1 MVVLTLFFSQITLSA
16 ATIRVNSDADT
27 NIQDGKLTL
36 REALLIARG
45 RLFRCLSKE
54 EADHIDAMH
63 TLPFLGSNPCVARI
77 VPESLPDECWILVGP
92 LEDSCNGVGDGYAD
106 QIDIRVSG
114 TIHVQDTELPSL
126 GLDDSIDGHGITLD
140 GAGVGRPSAPG
151 LSLSPGVTRCAFPPD
166 PPDARNQVRELTIRD
181 FSGDGIL
188 AQGATGIFEDLLI
201 FGNRGAGIHL
211 TSGKCPDLDKR
222 LNSHGCILRRNVIHS
237 NGDAG
242 IVIEVDPSFDNPDAH
257 SNTIEQCQIGLQ
269 QGEEWPAGDEPHHGN
284 GGPGILLRQT
294 RGNVVGSEDD
304 PSRRNVIAANVGG
317 GIVIEGTNASANS
330 IVGNLIGISATTD
343 TPGGNGKANVI
354 LRGGA
359 HDNRIGEI
367 GASNLITSSTVGVL
381 ITGAGTS
388 GNHVRANYIG
398 TNYHGQQGL
407 NVLKR
412 FGNGAG
418 VRVEDG
424 ASRNVIGG
432 EATGTG
438 TFPPGNVILHND
450 SAGIE
455 IIGKGTDQNVVEANQ
470 IGVYVTGGYIIG
482 SNYEGIVIRDGASNN
497 DVRARNV
504 IGGNRVGI
512 RIEGADAKKN
522 YVNGNYIG
530 IDDSGQRGIGNRE
543 DGLLIIDAPETEVR
557 ANIISNN
564 GGNGIRVDGAF
575 GTLIGDAKDQGGNTI
590 AGNHLSGILVH
601 RAANTRIRSN
611 SIGRLFANDFG
622 ITVDGNSGRTYIG
635 GTEPGEGN
643 VITGNKYAGVRID
656 GATTVHN
663 TVRGNAIDANG
674 AMGIDLAE
682 TGVTANDAR
691 DVDAGPNQRLNY
703 PVIGRPSPLHGG
715 VSIPVSFAG
724 APFIVVTIDLYSS
737 EQCDASGHG
746 EGRRWIASKTATAT
760 ANGDVELTFRIR
772 PSTLPKTFVL
782 TATATD
788 RAGNTS
794 EFSRCR

>member
-1 MVVLTLFFSQITLSA
+1 MVVLALVFSEITLSA

-27 NIQDGKLTL
+27 NIQDRKLTL

-45 RLFRCLSKE
+45 TLFRCLSKE
-54 EADHIDAMH
+54 EADHIEAIH
-63 TLPFLGSNPCVARI
+63 TNPVLGSNPCIARI
-77 VPESLPDECWILVGP
+77 VPERLPDECWILVGP
-92 LEDSCNGVGDGYAD
+92 LEDTCNGVGDGYAD
-106 QIDIRVSG
+106 QIDIGVSG
-114 TIHVQDTELPSL
+114 TIHVRDTELPSL
-126 GLDDSIDGHGITLD
+126 GLDDSINGHGITLD

-151 LSLSPGVTRCAFPPD
+151 LSLFPGVTRCAFPPD
-166 PPDARNQVRELTIRD
+166 PPDARNQVRGLTIRD

-188 AQGATGIFEDLLI
+188 AQGTTGIFEDLLI

-211 TSGKCPDLDKR
+211 TSGRCPDMNKR

-257 SNTIEQCQIGLQ
+257 GNTIEQCHIGLEK
-269 QGEEWPAGDEPHHGN
+269 GEEWPAGEHQRGN
-284 GGPGILLRQT
+284 GGPGIVLRQT
-294 RGNVVGSEDD
+294 RGNVIGSDD
-304 PSRRNVIAANVGG
+304 PSRRNVIAANAGG

-330 IVGNLIGISATTD
+330 IVGNFIGISVTTD

-381 ITGAGTS
+381 ITGVGTS

-398 TNYHGQQGL
+398 TNYHGQRGL
-407 NVLKR
+407 NALTR

-418 VRVEDG
+418 VRVEDS

-432 EATGTG
+432 DETGTD
-438 TFPPGNVILHND
+438 TFTPGNVILHND
-450 SAGIE
+450 AAGIE
-455 IIGKGTDQNVVEANQ
+455 ITGKGTDQNIVAANQ
-470 IGVYVTGGYIIG
+470 IGVYVTGGYITG
-482 SNYEGIVIRDGASNN
+482 SNNEGVVIRDGASNN

-512 RIEGADAKKN
+512 RIEGADTKKN

-530 IDDSGQRGIGNRE
+530 TDDSGQRGIGNGE
-543 DGLLIIDAPETEVR
+543 DGLLIIDAPDTEVR
-557 ANIISNN
+557 ANIISGN

-575 GTLIGDAKDQGGNTI
+575 VTLIGDAKDQGGNTI
-590 AGNHLSGILVH
+590 AANHLSGILVH
-601 RAANTRIRSN
+601 GAGETRIRSN
-611 SIGRLFANDFG
+611 SIGRLFANAFG
-622 ITVDGNSGRTYIG
+622 ITVDGSSSRTYIG

-656 GATTVHN
+656 GATTVYN

-674 AMGIDLAE
+674 ELGIDLAE
-682 TGVTANDAR
+682 PGVTANDAR

-703 PVIGRPSPLHGG
+703 PVIGRPSTVHGR

-737 EQCDASGHG
+737 EQCDGSGHG
-746 EGRRWIASKTATAT
+746 EGHRWIASKTATAT
-760 ANGDVELTFRIR
+760 ANGEVELTFRIG